1 MKEGFRQSM
10 AWLHTWSGLLVC
22 WVLLLVFCGGT
33 ASYYRNE
40 ITLWMQP
47 ELHAVAANPVSSE
60 VAASAAQAAMT
71 ERAAGATRWF
81 ISLPDERNASDATG
95 LEQAVETRRK
105 EEGTAR
111 QLP

>member
-22 WVLLLVFCGGT
+22 WILLLVFCAGT

-47 ELHAVAANPVSSE
+47 ELHGA
-60 VAASAAQAAMT
+60 AASDVTTEEAATVAQQAME
-71 ERAAGATRWF
+71 ERATGATRWF
-81 ISLPDERNASDATG
+81 ISLPGERSPAT
-95 LEQAVETRRK
+95 
-105 EEGTAR
+105 
-111 QLP
+111 QLGWSKPSKPGEKKRGR